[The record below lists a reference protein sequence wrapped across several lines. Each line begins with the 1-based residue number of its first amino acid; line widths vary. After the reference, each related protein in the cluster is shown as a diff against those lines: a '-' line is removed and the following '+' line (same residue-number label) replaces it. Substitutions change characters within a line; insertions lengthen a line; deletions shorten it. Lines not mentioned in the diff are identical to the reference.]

1 MNTFNNID
9 IVIVEDFLESI
20 MKESDDSNCIDID
33 EAMTEQKSS
42 FHEDNSYK
50 FYDKN
55 SIIINIPSIRLDGTI
70 LHISINVM
78 QHHKCYTNLICLFD

>member
-1 MNTFNNID
+1 MNTLNTIDID

-20 MKESDDSNCIDID
+20 MKESDDSNCIDLE
-33 EAMTEQKSS
+33 EATTEQKSS

-55 SIIINIPSIRLDGTI
+55 SIINIPSIRLDGT
-70 LHISINVM
+70 
-78 QHHKCYTNLICLFD
+78 T

>member
-1 MNTFNNID
+1 MNTFNNIDID

-20 MKESDDSNCIDID
+20 MKESDDSNCIDLE
-33 EAMTEQKSS
+33 EATTEQKSS

-55 SIIINIPSIRLDGTI
+55 SIINIPSIRLDGT
-70 LHISINVM
+70 
-78 QHHKCYTNLICLFD
+78 T